1 MCTTMDSWCRSLPDA
16 LSGALFVVE
25 VARAGLD
32 GVAKQGGYLLGAE
45 VELFGDGQEVFGEVT
60 AEIRRVI

>member
-1 MCTTMDSWCRSLPDA
+1 MPDA